1 MNTPKLPRYLYKYR
15 AFNVNALRQLDLAE
29 VCYADPSK
37 FNDPLDCN
45 PTIQVDTDLQSLE
58 RLLYGML
65 VKSSSKENALG
76 EIDNHRYMSTEYGDY
91 KTDPATERYYTSR
104 LADHVD
110 RILAAELGR
119 YGVLSLSAKWD
130 CPLMW
135 SHYGDEHG
143 GLCIQYDTSNSAF
156 HKLKPVSYSSPRAV
170 RISDLIE
177 WKIKGS
183 AEAKGRVFDTYFF
196 SKASQWRY
204 EREWRDLTESAD
216 ATDAPAYVSAVLF
229 GLRCDDA
236 VTNAI
241 VRLHA
246 SSDRSIKFYAI
257 RPLDGSFRLR
267 RHVVD
272 KKEIESSGVR
282 GPAVLDFRDV
292 FIDETDA

>member
-15 AFNVNALRQLDLAE
+15 AFDANALRQLDLAE
-29 VCYADPSK
+29 VYYADPSK

-45 PTIQVDTDLQSLE
+45 PTIQVDKDLQSLE
-58 RLLYGML
+58 RLLSRML
-65 VKSSSKENALG
+65 VRSSSKENALA

-91 KTDPATERYYTSR
+91 KTDPVAKHYYTRR

-110 RILAAELGR
+110 RVLAAELGR

-135 SHYGDEHG
+135 SHYGDEHR

-156 HKLKPVSYSSPRAV
+156 YNLKAVSYSSPRAV

-177 WKIKGS
+177 WKIEGK
-183 AEAKGRVFDTYFF
+183 AAAKERIYDTYFF
-196 SKASQWRY
+196 SKAPQWRY
-204 EREWRDLTESAD
+204 EREWRDLTGSAG
-216 ATDAPAYVSAVLF
+216 ASHAPAYVSAVLF
-229 GLRCDDA
+229 GMRCDAA
-236 VTNAI
+236 VINTI

-246 SSDRSIKFYAI
+246 NSDRSIKFYAI

-267 RHVVD
+267 KHVVD
-272 KKEIESSGVR
+272 KEEIEASGVR

-292 FIDETDA
+292 FIDETAT